1 VFLLFQVIACGEN
14 IMAKIGSFEFSLR
27 ELGGSLGDLGTL
39 LPLAVG
45 YITVCGIDPAGMLV
59 FMGLANILTGII
71 YRLPMPIEPMKVL
84 AVMAIAQAWT
94 PDKVFMSA
102 FAMGVTWLI
111 LGFSGAITWIA
122 SRTPQAVIRG
132 IQLSLG
138 LLLAMQGFRMIDG
151 AWILAG
157 LSILLILVLR
167 DNRFAPASLVLVLG
181 GVLLMAFRG
190 DLSQIQSVTF
200 TLPPLHPLRLELF
213 WPSMRDG
220 GFSQIPLTATNAV
233 IATSALISR
242 YWPDRSV
249 SARHLSINMGVMNL
263 LGPFIGGIPLCHGAG
278 GLAGQYYY
286 GARTGG
292 ANVIEGFLEIL
303 LGIFFAGHIATIFR
317 SFPMA
322 IVGAMMIMVGVE
334 MAKFTRSVRG
344 PGEWSV
350 VAVTVGFSLYLNM
363 AAGFAAGLAA
373 AWIIAGHGKTGN

>member
-1 VFLLFQVIACGEN
+1 MI
-14 IMAKIGSFEFSLR
+14 
-27 ELGGSLGDLGTL
+27 GGS
-39 LPLAVG
+39 
-45 YITVCGIDPAGMLV
+45 
-59 FMGLANILTGII
+59 
-71 YRLPMPIEPMKVL
+71 
-84 AVMAIAQAWT
+84 
-94 PDKVFMSA
+94 
-102 FAMGVTWLI
+102 
-111 LGFSGAITWIA
+111 
-122 SRTPQAVIRG
+122 
-132 IQLSLG
+132 
-138 LLLAMQGFRMIDG
+138 
-151 AWILAG
+151 WILAG

-334 MAKFTRSVRG
+334 MAKFTRSVRAQESG
-344 PGEWSV
+344 QLLQLPSV
-350 VAVTVGFSLYLNM
+350 SPCT
-363 AAGFAAGLAA
+363 
-373 AWIIAGHGKTGN
+373 